1 MESFRYGAVVI
12 VAIELP
18 GPVAQLLNFI
28 GIPWINVNEDKV
40 REFATHTR
48 QFAQDISDAHGDA
61 EATLK
66 KLGSGYEGAAYESL
80 MRMWGGRSSSHVKE
94 LTEACHVLAT
104 ALDAG
109 ADFIEG
115 QKIFCIGELAV
126 MAASFIADQAAA
138 VATAGIAEAALPA
151 IEEGA
156 TKLVQY
162 TEQQVEQYIIG
173 EITNAAMQPL
183 TEKIENMVVGLVI
196 PEGGGTA
203 EKGSGF
209 KVDHAHLD
217 AHGQLMHDHADKV
230 SGHVTNF
237 ASKLDALDFSS

>member
-1 MESFRYGAVVI
+1 M
-12 VAIELP
+12 AIELP

-28 GIPWINVNEDKV
+28 GIPWININEDKV
-40 REFATHTR
+40 RDFATHTR

-66 KLGSGYEGAAYESL
+66 KLGSGYEGMAYESL

-94 LTEACHVLAT
+94 LVEACHVLAA
-104 ALDAG
+104 ALDGG
-109 ADFIEG
+109 ADFIEA
-115 QKIFCIGELAV
+115 QKGICIGQLGA
-126 MAASFIADQAAA
+126 MAATFLADQAAA
-138 VATAGIAEAALPA
+138 VMTAGLAEAALPA

-156 TKLVQY
+156 TKLVEY
-162 TEQQVEQYIIG
+162 TEQQLEQYIIG

-196 PEGGGTA
+196 PESGSPV

-209 KVDHAHLD
+209 RVDHHHLD
-217 AHGQLMHDHADKV
+217 AHAQLMQAHADKV
-230 SGHVTNF
+230 DGHVAKF